1 MTSIIQTKLLYMI
14 EASTRL
20 VLCSSSDSLMT
31 NYLPSSLPVTTQID
45 KDADDKEIK
54 KAYRKLAVK
63 HHPDKGGDE
72 RK

>member
-1 MTSIIQTKLLYMI
+1 MI